1 MRQISDSDIGKRV
14 TIRLHD
20 EPGYRDIVGHI
31 VSPTSLKNRHG
42 ELVDFDPAKIYI
54 WREIIDVART
64 ATSGAP
70 LSIRVYE
77 LERIANQTW
86 LALEEEEF
94 DNWIFRAD
102 LGVTRRAN
110 SALILGTDNNIDKC
124 ISWYR
129 ERNLQP
135 TVSFV
140 PDLNEELDAE
150 LDRRGF
156 QKLLDLEVM
165 VKDPV
170 ERVADQDFQFFDYPS
185 SDWLSV
191 HSDEK
196 IEPLLLRTRAKY
208 LELKS
213 EGKLIAIGR
222 IAFAEDW
229 AIISRIWVAPEF
241 RSKGIGRKVLHA
253 LESQS
258 NGAKLALQVQQENEN
273 AYKLYLSEG
282 YVTHHVG
289 RFRSQAQ
296 QINLSQDCQC

>member
-1 MRQISDSDIGKRV
+1 VRQISDSDIGKRV

-20 EPGYRDIVGHI
+20 EPGYRDIVGHLI
-31 VSPTSLKNRHG
+31 SPTSLKNRHG

-54 WREIIDVART
+54 WREINDVLRT

-70 LSIRVYE
+70 LSIRVYD

-86 LALEEEEF
+86 QALQEEEF
-94 DNWIFRAD
+94 GNWLFRAD

-110 SALILGTDNNIDKC
+110 SALILGTDNQIDKC

-129 ERNLQP
+129 DRNLQP
-135 TVSFV
+135 TVSLI
-140 PDLNEELDAE
+140 PALNEELDAE
-150 LDRRGF
+150 LERRGF

-170 ERVADQDFQFFDYPS
+170 ERVADESFQIYDHPS
-185 SDWLSV
+185 KDWLAV
-191 HSDEK
+191 HGDEK
-196 IEPLLLRTRAKY
+196 IEPLLNRTKAKY
-208 LELKS
+208 IELKS
-213 EGKLIAIGR
+213 EGRLIAIGR

-229 AIISRIWVAPEF
+229 AIISRIWVAPEM

-258 NGAKLALQVQQENEN
+258 SGAKLALQVQQENES